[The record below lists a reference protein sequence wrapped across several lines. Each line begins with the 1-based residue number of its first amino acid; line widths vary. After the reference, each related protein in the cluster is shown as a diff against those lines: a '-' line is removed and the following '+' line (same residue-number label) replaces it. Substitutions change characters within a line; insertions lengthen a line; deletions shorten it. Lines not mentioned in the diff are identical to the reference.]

1 MKKTII
7 AMLSIMLMLLAF
19 TSCSN
24 NPSPSIDSD
33 TAVTIA
39 KEIDPV
45 ELINEVLTSGTTDT
59 VTVTYDTPRSASSMR
74 ATATFKGYETSS
86 GAIILSGSLS
96 FTFTGDLTNNTFKAT
111 TYEVDSSSLRV
122 QGSNGDE
129 TDLVITIP
137 ETTSTTTVFEA
148 TVSGTTVTVSSATL
162 SIPDDATVTVGGED
176 VINDID
182 TKPETPDDNDPVTPS
197 RQYITNANIA
207 EVAASGSGTYY
218 LSENITLTEQ
228 LDITASITID
238 GDGHTISRDTS
249 VLTDETKTINAVI
262 LVASNNVILRNL
274 TVDGK
279 QDDSSA
285 DWVDG
290 VWGIKVFNAT
300 GVELENITVS
310 NINAGIQ
317 VNSSTVTVSGAI
329 KFNNAIWGGIGVD
342 KGSSLSNGGAL
353 TIARGT
359 TFTTNIERKPI
370 VYIEANSDGSV
381 TDASSI
387 LTQVGTNCGSNGGQT
402 WYTNSDIA
410 GRMITEASGFEDLT
424 SDATYYL
431 AANLGTLNSQ
441 ITISTPIKL
450 DGNGLT
456 ITRSTPTP
464 TEGSPENW
472 GTKAIVLINSDG
484 VSISNLTVSGTT
496 ETAPSEWNDGEWGI
510 KVYDAKGVTL
520 SNITVQNVNAGI
532 QVNSS
537 AVTVS
542 DAIEFDNTWFGGIG
556 VDKGSTLDNY
566 GTLNVAN
573 GTTFT
578 MDITYKP
585 TIYTETDDNAVEGA
599 EATGLT
605 AYRPTIAE
613 KTNQKWYLSAAQY
626 SELKDSVT
634 AISAD
639 STTSATE

>member
-1 MKKTII
+1 MKINIHK
-7 AMLSIMLMLLAF
+7 LLAIGILF
-19 TSCSN
+19 ILISYSLMNVQPYIYAGSN
-24 NPSPSIDSD
+24 
-33 TAVTIA
+33 
-39 KEIDPV
+39 
-45 ELINEVLTSGTTDT
+45 
-59 VTVTYDTPRSASSMR
+59 
-74 ATATFKGYETSS
+74 
-86 GAIILSGSLS
+86 SLS
-96 FTFTGDLTNNTFKAT
+96 SD
-111 TYEVDSSSLRV
+111 
-122 QGSNGDE
+122 
-129 TDLVITIP
+129 I
-137 ETTSTTTVFEA
+137 
-148 TVSGTTVTVSSATL
+148 SG
-162 SIPDDATVTVGGED
+162 
-176 VINDID
+176 ID
-182 TKPETPDDNDPVTPS
+182 TKKYP
-197 RQYITNANIA
+197 
-207 EVAASGSGTYY
+207 
-218 LSENITLTEQ
+218 
-228 LDITASITID
+228 
-238 GDGHTISRDTS
+238 
-249 VLTDETKTINAVI
+249 
-262 LVASNNVILRNL
+262 
-274 TVDGK
+274 
-279 QDDSSA
+279 
-285 DWVDG
+285 
-290 VWGIKVFNAT
+290 GIKESIQELQKQFPNWKFKILYT
-300 GVELENITVS
+300 GLSWDDVIKNEEVGHGGSPKSLIYYTYTGEWRCSTCGDLHYDNGSWRHASEKAIGYLMDPRNILNGV
-310 NINAGIQ
+310 NIFQ
-317 VNSSTVTVSGAI
+317 
-329 KFNNAIWGGIGVD
+329 
-342 KGSSLSNGGAL
+342 
-353 TIARGT
+353 
-359 TFTTNIERKPI
+359 
-370 VYIEANSDGSV
+370 
-381 TDASSI
+381 
-387 LTQVGTNCGSNGGQT
+387 
-402 WYTNSDIA
+402 
-410 GRMITEASGFEDLT
+410 FEDLT

-441 ITISTPIKL
+441 ITISKPIKL